1 MYHCITASVKIGQ
14 VGAFLNMDR
23 VQCYTCTH
31 ARTLKEPLGVK
42 DEEISDLLRRAAH
55 SYQTRANGAR
65 RASGETTNVRQ
76 NPSVVQRLSKQL
88 SKNNALIGTVCYSL
102 VRRQEF
108 FQDQTSLQG
117 SQKF

>member
-55 SYQTRANGAR
+55 SDQTRANGAR

-76 NPSVVQRLSKQL
+76 NPCIVQRLSKQL
-88 SKNNALIGTVCYSL
+88 DKNNAFIGTVCNSVYM
-102 VRRQEF
+102 
-108 FQDQTSLQG
+108 
-117 SQKF
+117 